1 MRVDGPQFN
10 AAWESTVM
18 AQQLRMLS
26 KEALPEAAAIALN
39 QTADAITERAKHNVQ
54 QRLIVRTPFT
64 LNSIRTRN
72 RAKGGDVGRMFAR
85 TGTVSRYLPIQNA
98 GGTIRARN
106 RRVPI
111 PTVQARRGRSARGK
125 ITSRYSMANIGNVG
139 TDGRFFIGKP
149 KGGNRG
155 LGLWER
161 HAANKRLRLIRRLD
175 NTAVE
180 VPATGWF
187 DDAISAHAPLLG
199 ARFRRAAQREIT
211 RVLRPRRSNV

>member
-54 QRLIVRTPFT
+54 QRMTVRTSFT
-64 LNSIRTRN
+64 TNSIRTKN
-72 RAKGGDVGRMFAR
+72 RARGGDVGRMFAK
-85 TGTVSRYLPIQNA
+85 TGTISRYLPTQNA
-98 GGTIRARN
+98 GGVIRAR
-106 RRVPI
+106 RRKVPI
-111 PTVQARRGRSARGK
+111 PTIAARQGRSERGK
-125 ITSRYSMANIGNVG
+125 VAGRYNMAKIGNIG
-139 TDGRFFIGKP
+139 TDGRFFIGVP
-149 KGGNRG
+149 KGGNRP

-161 HAANKRLRLIRRLD
+161 HSGNKRLRQIRRLD
-175 NTAVE
+175 NTSVS
-180 VPATGWF
+180 VPRTKWF

-199 ARFRRAAQREIT
+199 ARFRRAAQKEIT
-211 RVLRPRRSNV
+211 RTLRPRRSSV